1 LHTQMPQRRQWWRR
15 VVSERGVQQSMHSFV
30 VSSGTLAGA
39 ATDTHI
45 RMPCHARNQIVIEI

>member
-15 VVSERGVQQSMHSFV
+15 FVSEKGVKQSMHSFV

-45 RMPCHARNQIVIEI
+45 RMPRRARNQIEIEI